1 MTAGVLA
8 ALVRVLDDV
17 GEATLC
23 ARAMSRAAARTNSV
37 RRWGSMAS
45 SITRGSNAS
54 STMASYR
61 NPAHVGT

>member
-1 MTAGVLA
+1 MAAVYWQFWSKCWMTS
-8 ALVRVLDDV
+8 VRRR
-17 GEATLC
+17 C

>member
-8 ALVRVLDDV
+8 ALVRCWMTS
-17 GEATLC
+17 ARRRC

-37 RRWGSMAS
+37 RRCGSMAS